1 MADSDSVG
9 TVFLLELQQI
19 DGISISFEETFV
31 LSIVFLF
38 IVNLFFGFGAII
50 LLTQEKL
57 LLSILV
63 FYAIYDLFSLLLF
76 GIQLLARIH
85 INVF

>member
-38 IVNLFFGFGAII
+38 VVNLFFGLGAII

-63 FYAIYDLFSLLLF
+63 FYAIDDLFSLLLF
-76 GIQLLARIH
+76 GIQLLVRIH

>member
-19 DGISISFEETFV
+19 DGIGICFEETFV

-38 IVNLFFGFGAII
+38 VVNLFFGLGAII
-50 LLTQEKL
+50 LLTKEKL

-63 FYAIYDLFSLLLF
+63 FYAIDDLFSLLLF
-76 GIQLLARIH
+76 GIQFLVRIH

>member
-19 DGISISFEETFV
+19 DGISICFEETFV

-38 IVNLFFGFGAII
+38 VVNLFFGLGAII

-63 FYAIYDLFSLLLF
+63 FYAIDDLFSLLLF
-76 GIQLLARIH
+76 GIQFLVRIH

>member
-38 IVNLFFGFGAII
+38 VVNLFFGLGAII

-63 FYAIYDLFSLLLF
+63 FYTIDDLFSLLLF
-76 GIQLLARIH
+76 GIQLLVRIH